1 MTVKLIEAIKKDTGL
16 TDYGIAKQLNRRG
29 YEITIPA
36 ITHYHRGNCKGM
48 KLEILVGLS
57 EIWAELTDKPQN
69 QFFNIVAKEFSKK
82 K

>member
-1 MTVKLIEAIKKDTGL
+1 MTMKLIDAIKKDTGL

-36 ITHYHRGNCKGM
+36 INHYHNLTCKGM

-57 EIWAELTDKPQN
+57 EIWADLTDKPQN
-69 QFFNIVAKEFSKK
+69 QFFSLVSKEFSKK